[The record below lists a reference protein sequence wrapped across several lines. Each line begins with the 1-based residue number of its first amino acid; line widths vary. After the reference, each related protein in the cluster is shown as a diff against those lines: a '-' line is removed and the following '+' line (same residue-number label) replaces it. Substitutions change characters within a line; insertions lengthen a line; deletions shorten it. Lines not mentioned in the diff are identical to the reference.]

1 MSYILDALKKSDQER
16 RGGGVPT
23 LQTVHIPVSVE
34 DRKPWSLYGVIT
46 LLLLALA
53 FAIGFVVSEKESV
66 LMADQE
72 AVSAVD
78 EPALKQQPVKQPVNN
93 PESRAEV
100 APESLPPVQAPA
112 PVPSIVAVATPAPTP
127 AIKPVVL
134 QPVEPVKKPPPI
146 TKPLPELED
155 IPYLHEL
162 PEYQQQSIPDLSFA
176 GHVYSSRASNRSVI
190 INGNAMSEGDSIMQE
205 FSVKKIT
212 SSGVIFVFQG
222 TVFRVDILQDWS
234 FE

>member
-16 RGGGVPT
+16 KSGGVPT

-53 FAIGFVVSEKESV
+53 FSIGFVISEKEPVVVADREPVSTTDKPV
-66 LMADQE
+66 LA
-72 AVSAVD
+72 
-78 EPALKQQPVKQPVNN
+78 QQSGSSD
-93 PESRAEV
+93 SRAEIAAEPSPLPVSAPVLTVPKPTVV
-100 APESLPPVQAPA
+100 AVAAPA
-112 PVPSIVAVATPAPTP
+112 PAP

-205 FSVKKIT
+205 FSVKQIT

>member
-16 RGGGVPT
+16 KSGGVPT
-23 LQTVHIPVSVE
+23 LQTVHIPVAVE
-34 DRKPWSLYGVIT
+34 DRKPWNLYGVISM
-46 LLLLALA
+46 LLLALA
-53 FAIGFVVSEKESV
+53 FVIGFVVSEKEAAIVADRGALSAADESV
-66 LMADQE
+66 LK
-72 AVSAVD
+72 
-78 EPALKQQPVKQPVNN
+78 PP
-93 PESRAEV
+93 PESKPEV
-100 APESLPPVQAPA
+100 QTKIEPEPPSQLQTSPLAAPKPAATPTVVAVAA
-112 PVPSIVAVATPAPTP
+112 PVPAP

-134 QPVEPVKKPPPI
+134 QPVEPVK
-146 TKPLPELED
+146 KPLPELED

-176 GHVYSSRASNRSVI
+176 GHVYSSNASNRSVI
-190 INGNAMSEGDSIMQE
+190 INGNTMSEGDSIMQE
-205 FSVKKIT
+205 FNIRQIT